1 MANLNDNP
9 KTARRRTREK
19 RTISQMVAMYCA
31 GHHDES
37 SRTETAYCGEA
48 VCPHCKA
55 IDDNA
60 VLRTERCRQMEKKTS
75 CDQCPYHCYKPADRE
90 EIRAVMRYAGPRMM
104 TKHPIAAVRHL
115 LGK

>member
-1 MANLNDNP
+1 M
-9 KTARRRTREK
+9 
-19 RTISQMVAMYCA
+19 
-31 GHHDES
+31 
-37 SRTETAYCGEA
+37 
-48 VCPHCKA
+48 CPHCKA